1 MRHGKTGVKL
11 GRTSS
16 HRKALFRN
24 LVTALFK
31 YDRIRTTD
39 AKAKEIRK
47 WADDLVTLA
56 KRGDLHARRQA
67 LAILTEKDVVYK
79 LFQQAPERYKDHP
92 GGYTRIVKLG
102 NRPGD
107 AAPISLVELVGLEK
121 APAVTFRKKR
131 PMGFHGKGKKGDAA
145 VKKTEA
151 AAGSKE
157 DGGANMTKSE
167 A

>member
-79 LFQQAPERYKDHP
+79 LFQQAPVRYKDNA

-107 AAPISLVELVGLEK
+107 AAPISLVELVGLEN
-121 APAVTFRKKR
+121 APVVTFRKKR
-131 PMGFHGKGKKGDAA
+131 RIGFHGKSKKSDVAA
-145 VKKTEA
+145 KKAEAASKTE
-151 AAGSKE
+151 E
-157 DGGANMTKSE
+157 GGANVTAAES
-167 A
+167 

>member
-79 LFQQAPERYKDHP
+79 LFQQAPERYKDNA
-92 GGYTRIVKLG
+92 GGYTRVVKLG

-107 AAPISLVELVGLEK
+107 AAPISLIELVGLEK

-131 PMGFHGKGKKGDAA
+131 PMGFHGKGKKSDAS
-145 VKKTEA
+145 VKKPEA
-151 AAGSKE
+151 AAAKE
-157 DGGANMTKSE
+157 DTGAKATATE
-167 A
+167 E